1 MTTSITRSQIF
12 TLAWERARAKRDW
25 YETIRAAFAASLR
38 RIWEQV
44 KALNMVEAEQK
55 ARPVVVRPVASDW
68 ANGNVHRAAA
78 VARGKARW
86 GHYSP
91 GVRTCCW

>member
-12 TLAWERARAKRDW
+12 TLAWDRAKAKRDC
-25 YETIRAAFAASLR
+25 YETIRAAFADSLR
-38 RIWEQV
+38 KIWEQV
-44 KALNMVEAEQK
+44 KALKMVEAEQK
-55 ARPVVVRPVASDW
+55 VRPVVVRPVASDW

-78 VARGKARW
+78 VARAAARW

-91 GVRTCCW
+91 GVRTYCW